1 MHLKCCYS
9 SCKSDS
15 RKSEPGIKFMPF
27 PKPNNYGN
35 NWEQQNWQLADCI
48 SAAVL
53 CFQGRAILS
62 RHITWRTSEPKQK
75 QMRNSLRPV
84 LECTFVHP
92 TSKVPI
98 IAAKITVEILQS
110 LHRICLPPHPE
121 SGEINGAEIDTGFRQ
136 FWEMENAAT
145 TLVKSVELDDAIW
158 FTPKSRW

>member
-62 RHITWRTSEPKQK
+62 RHITWRTSEPKQNKCAIPCDPYSYRTKCITSNFALEWKYIEGEASVWALRACEALVGCYAASRQQWLK
-75 QMRNSLRPV
+75 QGNS
-84 LECTFVHP
+84 CT
-92 TSKVPI
+92 SPI
-98 IAAKITVEILQS
+98 
-110 LHRICLPPHPE
+110 
-121 SGEINGAEIDTGFRQ
+121 
-136 FWEMENAAT
+136 
-145 TLVKSVELDDAIW
+145 VKK
-158 FTPKSRW
+158 FPN

>member
-35 NWEQQNWQLADCI
+35 NWEQQNWQLSDCI

-84 LECTFVHP
+84 FQQ
-92 TSKVPI
+92 I
-98 IAAKITVEILQS
+98 
-110 LHRICLPPHPE
+110 HPE
-121 SGEINGAEIDTGFRQ
+121 LSAGRIQPQLWSHERLRSHDSEDWMEDFGGVLGHTLWGAIR
-136 FWEMENAAT
+136 
-145 TLVKSVELDDAIW
+145 ELGKNYRRLRKIQLG
-158 FTPKSRW
+158 TVV